1 MINRMSKVKR
11 NPDVVAR
18 PLAEGEGGVLLHLK
32 TGAYHGVNQI
42 GLMIWER
49 IDGER
54 TIDELIDEIRREVSD
69 APPHLAD
76 DVSAFLEAALSR
88 DLVQLSN

>member
-1 MINRMSKVKR
+1 MDPGDKVKR

-42 GLMIWER
+42 GLMIWQR
-49 IDGER
+49 IDGEP
-54 TIDELIDEIRREVSD
+54 TVEHLVNEIRAEV
-69 APPHLAD
+69 ANPPPQLAD
-76 DVSAFLEAALSR
+76 DVNAFLEAAVAR
-88 DLVQLSN
+88 ELVLRSE

>member
-1 MINRMSKVKR
+1 MKGTSKVTR

-42 GLMIWER
+42 GLMIWEL
-49 IDGER
+49 IDGAR
-54 TIDELIDEIRREVSD
+54 TFDELVAELRNEVAD
-69 APPHLAD
+69 PPPQLAN
-76 DVSAFLEAALSR
+76 DVTGFLEAALAR
-88 DLVQLSN
+88 DLVLLSD